1 MQILATFC
9 KISKNLQVLFIS
21 KSKKMEEKKF
31 KYGKT
36 VYTIESVLNHKSAGT
51 LYVCSYY
58 KAGAITPS
66 FAVFRKA
73 AGKMVPTK

>member
-1 MQILATFC
+1 
-9 KISKNLQVLFIS
+9 
-21 KSKKMEEKKF
+21 MEEKKF